1 MKQLIRIALCCTLLG
16 GCSSRRAAE
25 VVTRH
30 TTDTLRINTFLYDSL
45 YVYENRTTDFRKG
58 AQPAPG
64 SGNGSPVAPPPD
76 TLVIRTVT
84 IEHRYRLLHD
94 TVRIHQTDSLPVVRE
109 VEVIREVKQVPWPV
123 RLLAWVGG
131 LGMALLAA
139 RLWKRLR

>member
-1 MKQLIRIALCCTLLG
+1 MKQLIPIALCCTLLG
-16 GCSSRRAAE
+16 GCSSRQAVQ

-30 TTDTLRINTFLYDSL
+30 TTDTLRINRLLYDSL

-58 AQPAPG
+58 TQPAPG
-64 SGNGSPVAPPPD
+64 SGNGSPGAPPPD
-76 TLVIRTVT
+76 TLVIQTVT

-123 RLLAWVGG
+123 RLLAWIGG
-131 LGMALLAA
+131 YGMALLAV
-139 RLWKRLR
+139 RLGKRFW